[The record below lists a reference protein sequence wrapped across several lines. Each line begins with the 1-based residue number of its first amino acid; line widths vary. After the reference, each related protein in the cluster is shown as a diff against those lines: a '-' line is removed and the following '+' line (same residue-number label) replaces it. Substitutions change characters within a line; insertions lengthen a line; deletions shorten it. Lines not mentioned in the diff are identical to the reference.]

1 MSLILV
7 FFCLNLRFNQNI
19 LHCIYLLFS
28 LSCFTL
34 EQSSHLF
41 FGGVIDNI
49 DIFRIQVN
57 WFVEFIFYILNLSY
71 HFLITRFRLRFFSKK
86 TACGVC
92 FPFLTQEAHFVIV
105 PLLVIL
111 SGLAWLKQVLWS
123 LSLCAEKSSLGWQ
136 FETM

>member
-1 MSLILV
+1 MQISPVIQIMSLILV

-49 DIFRIQVN
+49 DIFRIQVK
-57 WFVEFIFYILNLSY
+57 FKEY
-71 HFLITRFRLRFFSKK
+71 
-86 TACGVC
+86 TALY
-92 FPFLTQEAHFVIV
+92 FDAYKNNHLFTAN
-105 PLLVIL
+105 
-111 SGLAWLKQVLWS
+111 
-123 LSLCAEKSSLGWQ
+123 
-136 FETM
+136 